1 MQQQMYVWS
10 AKSCPYK
17 TEIPPACHVP
27 NSWIVTSDVKHHLIP
42 KYILSK
48 NSSKQLLESVMTL
61 YEFMQQQVLDLPRVP

>member
-10 AKSCPYK
+10 AKSFPYK

-27 NSWIVTSDVKHHLIP
+27 DSWIATSDSNHYLTP

-48 NSSKQLLESVMTL
+48 IS
-61 YEFMQQQVLDLPRVP
+61 F